1 MGKVTTIQKA
11 AKEKGLTL
19 DDYQYISMPKVKD
32 NKLFITVT
40 AGEGESDGIDF
51 YSEDNGESWNVY

>member
-1 MGKVTTIQKA
+1 MRQ
-11 AKEKGLTL
+11 KEKGLTL
-19 DDYQYISMPKVKD
+19 DDYQYISMPKAKN

-51 YSEDNGESWNVY
+51 YSDDDGDSWNVLEK

>member
-1 MGKVTTIQKA
+1 
-11 AKEKGLTL
+11 
-19 DDYQYISMPKVKD
+19 MPKAKN

-51 YSEDNGESWNVY
+51 YSDDYGDSWNVLEK